1 MQLPKKRSEICMYV
15 LTSEQMKQI
24 DKKATSEIGIPE
36 VVLMENAGFCV
47 YEEIKKDFGDLKQ
60 KKIAVFCGKG
70 NNGGDGFVVARY
82 LLEES
87 NYVQV
92 FIFDENVSASSKVFL
107 NILKNLGANIQKIN
121 EDVIARLYHERF
133 DIIVDGIFG
142 IGLTRDVDG
151 LYKETIEY
159 INSSQAYIYSIDI
172 PSGICSD
179 TGQVKGAAVKANKT
193 ITFMYPKI
201 GNILYPGAYLCGK
214 LIVKDIGIPQK
225 VVDKVNAKILVR
237 EELNVEKLYRYPD
250 THKGDY
256 GKVGI
261 IAGSKFFPGASVLC
275 ANACVK
281 SGCGLCFLFSPVESM
296 SVHNFRNPEIIT
308 VPIESKNGVV
318 TFEGFKEKEEFLKRL
333 DVIAFGCGLT
343 NSLEV
348 EKILIHILKNF
359 QIPIVID
366 ADGLNVLANNKEAQ
380 TLLREYKAYKILTP
394 HYKEASRILSCD
406 VSEVAKNPL
415 DVALQL
421 SKKFDCVCIL
431 KGARTII
438 TDGNNI
444 YINILGNPGMAKGGS
459 GDVLTGVVS
468 AMLAQGYSS
477 LDAAKLA
484 VYLHSLSADIL
495 LERKSM
501 QTILPS
507 DIIENLDFAFKRV
520 IEG

>member
-1 MQLPKKRSEICMYV
+1 MYV
-15 LTSEQMKQI
+15 LTSLQMKEI

-47 YEEIKKDFGDLKQ
+47 FEEIKKDFKDLRQ

-87 NYVQV
+87 RDVKV
-92 FIFDENVSASSKVFL
+92 FIFDEDVSASSKVFL
-107 NILKNLGANIQKIN
+107 NILKNLGANIQKLN
-121 EDVIARLYHERF
+121 EDVITKLYHERF

-142 IGLTRDVDG
+142 IGLTRDVKG
-151 LYKETIEY
+151 LYKTTIEY
-159 INSSQAYIYSIDI
+159 INHSMAYVYSIDI
-172 PSGICSD
+172 PSGVCSD
-179 TGQVKGAAVKANKT
+179 TGQVKGVAVKANKT

-201 GNILYPGAYLCGK
+201 GNILYPGVYLCGK
-214 LIVKDIGIPQK
+214 LIVKDIGIPEK
-225 VVDKVNAKILVR
+225 IVDKVNTKILVK
-237 EELNVEKLYRYPD
+237 EELNLEKLYRYPD

-256 GKVGI
+256 GKVGVV
-261 IAGSKFFPGASVLC
+261 AGSKFFPGASVLC

-281 SGCGLCFLFSPVESM
+281 SGCGLCFLFSPIESL
-296 SVHNFRNPEIIT
+296 SLHNFRNPEIIT
-308 VPIESKNGVV
+308 VAIESKDGVV

-366 ADGLNVLANNKEAQ
+366 ADGLNVLASSKEAQ
-380 TLLREYKAYKILTP
+380 TLLKEYKAYKILTP
-394 HYKEASRILSCD
+394 HYKEASRILGCD

-415 DVALQL
+415 DAALQL
-421 SKKFDCVCIL
+421 SEKFNCVCIL

-438 TDGNNI
+438 TDGDKVF
-444 YINILGNPGMAKGGS
+444 INVLGNPGMAKGGS
-459 GDVLTGVVS
+459 GDVLTGIVS

-477 LDAAKLA
+477 LDAAKLG

-495 LERKSM
+495 LERKPM

>member
-1 MQLPKKRSEICMYV
+1 MYV
-15 LTSEQMKQI
+15 LTSQQMKQI
-24 DKKATSEIGIPE
+24 DEKATSIIGIPE

-47 YEEIKKDFGDLKQ
+47 YEEIKKDFGDLRQ
-60 KKIAVFCGKG
+60 KKIAIFCGRG

-87 NYVQV
+87 DYVQI
-92 FIFDENVSASSKVFL
+92 FIFDENVSVSSKVFL
-107 NILKNLGANIQKIN
+107 NILKNLKANIQVIN
-121 EDVIARLYHERF
+121 EDIIARLYNERF

-151 LYKETIEY
+151 LYKKVIEY
-159 INSSQAYIYSIDI
+159 INSSQSYVYSIDI
-172 PSGICSD
+172 PSGVCSD
-179 TGQVKGAAVKANKT
+179 TGQLKGAAVKAHKT

-214 LIVKDIGIPQK
+214 LVVKDIGIPEK
-225 VVDKVNAKILVR
+225 IVDGINTRILVK
-237 EELNVEKLYRYPD
+237 EELDVRKLYRYPD

-281 SGCGLCFLFSPVESM
+281 SGCGLCFLFSTAESISFHNFRRPEIIIVPVES
-296 SVHNFRNPEIIT
+296 
-308 VPIESKNGVV
+308 KDGVV
-318 TFEGFKEKEEFLKRL
+318 AFDGFADKDEFLKKL
-333 DVIAFGCGLT
+333 DVIAYGCGLT
-343 NSLEV
+343 NCSEV

-366 ADGLNVLANNKEAQ
+366 ADGLNVLANSKEAQ
-380 TLLREYKAYKILTP
+380 VLLKEYKAYKILTP
-394 HYKEASRILSCD
+394 HHKEASRMLGCSSFDI
-406 VSEVAKNPL
+406 ARNPIEA
-415 DVALQL
+415 ALEI
-421 SKKFDCVCIL
+421 SKKFDSVCVL
-431 KGARTII
+431 KGARTVI
-438 TDGNNI
+438 TDGSSI

-459 GDVLTGVVS
+459 GDVLTGIIS
-468 AMLAQGYSS
+468 GMLAQGYDG
-477 LDAAKLA
+477 LEAAKLG

-495 LERKSM
+495 LEKKSV

-507 DIIENLDFAFKRV
+507 DIIENLDFAFRRI
-520 IEG
+520 IES